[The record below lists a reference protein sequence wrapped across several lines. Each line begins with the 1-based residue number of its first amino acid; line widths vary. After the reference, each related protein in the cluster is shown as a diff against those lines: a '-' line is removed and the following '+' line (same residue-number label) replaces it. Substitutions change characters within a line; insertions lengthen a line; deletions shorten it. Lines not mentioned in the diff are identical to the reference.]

1 MNYNTDFKAELGT
14 AVNGKRILI
23 TGASSG
29 VGLAMAQQLAP
40 TGARLILV
48 ARSEDKL
55 IEAQNE
61 VARRG
66 GHAEIY
72 TCDLSKDEDTLAL
85 TESVNQDLGGVD
97 ILINNAGR
105 SIRRPVT
112 ESTDRL
118 HDYRRTMELN
128 YFGSIRLILA
138 FLPGME
144 ARNEGHILN
153 ILTMGCQ
160 VRTPKFSA
168 YIASKLALDAASRCM
183 AAELKDQNI
192 KMTQVYLPLVRTPM
206 ISPTDLYNNVTAM
219 HVDSAAER
227 TLQALITGQPRVMM
241 PLGII
246 AELVHLWAPDYAQT
260 LLNKL
265 ENMEP
270 KPAST
275 TAAKLGE
282 KLLNLLAYGTKQ
294 SEGA

>member
-1 MNYNTDFKAELGT
+1 MNYNSDFMAKLCA
-14 AVNGKRILI
+14 ASNGKRILI

-29 VGLAMAQQLAP
+29 IGLSMARQLAP

-55 IEAQNE
+55 LDAQAE
-61 VARRG
+61 VARHG

-72 TCDLSKDEDTLAL
+72 TCDLSKDDDSQRL
-85 TESVNQDLGGVD
+85 TESIQNDLGGVD

-105 SIRRPVT
+105 SIRRPIT

-118 HDYRRTMELN
+118 HDFKRTMDLN

-138 FLPGME
+138 FLPGMQE
-144 ARNEGHILN
+144 RGEGHILN

-206 ISPTDLYNNVTAM
+206 ISPTELYKSVTAM

-227 TLQALITGQPRVMM
+227 TLEAIITGQPRVMM

-265 ENMEP
+265 ENVEP
-270 KPAST
+270 KPPTT

>member
-1 MNYNTDFKAELGT
+1 MTDHSEFLTSLQT
-14 AVNGKRILI
+14 AVDGKRILI

-29 VGLAMAQQLAP
+29 IGLAMAQELAH

-48 ARSEDKL
+48 ARSKDKL
-55 IEAQNE
+55 LTAQE
-61 VARRG
+61 DVARRG

-72 TCDLSKDEDTLAL
+72 TCDLSKDEDAQAL
-85 TESVNQDLGGVD
+85 TEAVTQDLGGVD

-105 SIRRPVT
+105 SIRRPVS

-138 FLPGME
+138 FLPGMQE
-144 ARNEGHILN
+144 RGFGHILN

-206 ISPTDLYNNVTAM
+206 ISPTELYNSVTAM

-227 TLQALITGQPRVMM
+227 TLEALITGQPRVMM

-270 KPAST
+270 KPAT
-275 TAAKLGE
+275 TRAARLGE

-294 SEGA
+294 SEGV